1 MSPPCKRVALLILLG
16 FVVGQA
22 LSGDDAPAQ
31 AAPLQVAQAA
41 KVDVNHLS
49 MEIMALQAIDQMNA
63 SPAQLTALIK
73 LAPET
78 ISKLKNRKPAKASDK
93 YAKKL
98 TEFRDALLKRDA
110 DDIQVVTGELGELFT
125 TEKPS
130 IDTTIEISDPARKRA
145 PEFLKSLTPRQMALY
160 LASVESAVPEPV
172 DNVLAFLESSLKS
185 DAKTW
190 MEQRDGVA
198 FEVGELVAGF
208 DANASKKVAEKV
220 VALLD
225 KGHKMNEA
233 DLKKNRVALEKEMH
247 QIVDAAGPVEML
259 RHFMERHMAYLL
271 SNSQLAVAANERLKK
286 K

>member
-1 MSPPCKRVALLILLG
+1 MCPLCKRAALLVLLG
-16 FVVGQA
+16 LLGIPA
-22 LSGDDAPAQ
+22 LTGDNDSAR
-31 AAPLQVAQAA
+31 AAPVQVAQAA

-49 MEIMALQAIDQMNA
+49 MEIMALQAIDQMHA
-63 SPAQLTALIK
+63 TPAQLQNLVK

-78 ISKLKNRKPAKASDK
+78 ISKAKNRKPAKASDK

-125 TEKPS
+125 MEKPV
-130 IDTTIEISDPARKRA
+130 IDTTIEISEPARKRA
-145 PEFLKSLTPRQMALY
+145 PEFLKSLTPRQIALY

-172 DNVLAFLESSLKS
+172 DNMLAFLESSVKV
-185 DAKTW
+185 DPKAWT
-190 MEQRDGVA
+190 EQRDGVA
-198 FEVGELVAGF
+198 FEVGELVAGL

-220 VALLD
+220 AAVLD

-233 DLKKNRVALEKEMH
+233 DLKKNRAALEKEMH